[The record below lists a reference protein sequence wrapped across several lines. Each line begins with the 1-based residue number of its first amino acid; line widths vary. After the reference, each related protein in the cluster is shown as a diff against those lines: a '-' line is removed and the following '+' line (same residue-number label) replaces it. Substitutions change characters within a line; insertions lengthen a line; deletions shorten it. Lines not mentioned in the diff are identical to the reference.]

1 MQNIK
6 QAKIL
11 LIAIGS
17 RGDIEPFLAVGA
29 LLKQSGFDNLRCC
42 FPEQFAHL
50 AEEEGFP
57 FYSLG
62 TKFLEL
68 LETSDGKDIMGGDLS
83 RIAKL
88 KLYWKL
94 YQGTKELHDT
104 HMQIEQDAIEDFNP
118 DLIIYHVKSIYPTAW
133 EVLNPRKTL
142 MLSPVPCI
150 VKPTSSYPTLGI
162 PFTLGERFNR
172 WTYKLTGAAIV
183 KTVLTYNKRM
193 VKPLEVTKKAVKRVY
208 SETPMIFTISPSLF
222 PRDERWGPETH
233 LVGYQERNKTQHWDP
248 PQDFVDF
255 LQRNA
260 KVMLLTF
267 GSMNN
272 PDPEGKTRLLTDLLA
287 KHRIPTVIN
296 TAAGGLV
303 NLSTLDPELFHI
315 VERVPYD
322 WLLPQVYGVIH
333 HGGSGTTHLAA
344 KYGCVSM
351 IIPHIVDQFLWNK
364 IVANSGM
371 GPSGIGVSKLKPSIE
386 DSIVD
391 LYQNPKYK
399 TAALNISAEM
409 LRQEDNGKSVVTL
422 ISNHLIKN
430 LRGISPA

>member
-1 MQNIK
+1 MKNIK
-6 QAKIL
+6 KSKIL

-17 RGDIEPFLAVGA
+17 RGDIEPFLAVGS
-29 LLKQSGFDNLRCC
+29 LLKQNGFTEIACC
-42 FPEQFAHL
+42 FPEQFSGL

-68 LETSDGKDIMGGDLS
+68 LDTTDGKDIMGGDLG

-94 YQGTKELHDT
+94 YQETKGLHDN
-104 HMQIEQDAIEDFNP
+104 HMRIEQDAIEDFNP

-133 EVLNPRKTL
+133 EVTNPSKTL

-162 PFTLGERFNR
+162 PFTLGKRFNR

-193 VKPLEVTKKAVKRVY
+193 AKPLEISKKAVKKVY
-208 SETPMIFTISPSLF
+208 NETPMIFTISPSLF
-222 PRDERWGPETH
+222 PRDERWGTETH
-233 LVGYQERNKTQHWDP
+233 LVGYQERNKTQNWNP

-255 LQRNA
+255 LQKHD

-272 PDPEGKTRLLTDLLA
+272 PDPEDKTRLLTDILA

-296 TAAGGLV
+296 TAAGGLS
-303 NLSTLDPELFHI
+303 NLPNLDPELFHI

-322 WLLPQVYGVIH
+322 WLLPQIYGVIH
-333 HGGSGTTHLAA
+333 HGGSGTTHLTA
-344 KYGCVSM
+344 KYGCVSL
-351 IIPHIVDQFLWNK
+351 IIPHIIDQFLWDK
-364 IVANSGM
+364 IVTDRGM
-371 GPSGIGVSKLKPSIE
+371 SPGGIGVSKLKPSIE
-386 DSIVD
+386 AKIVD
-391 LYQNPKYK
+391 LYNNPKYK
-399 TAALNISAEM
+399 TAAYDISAEM
-409 LRQEDNGKSVVTL
+409 LREEENGKSVVTL
-422 ISNHLIKN
+422 ISNY

>member
-1 MQNIK
+1 MKDIK

-29 LLKQSGFDNLRCC
+29 LLKQSGFNTIRCC

-68 LETSDGKDIMGGDLS
+68 LDTSDGKDIMGGDLG

-88 KLYWKL
+88 KLYWSL
-94 YQGTKELHDT
+94 YKQSKAIHDH
-104 HMQIEQDAIEDFNP
+104 HMRVEQEAVEDYQP

-133 EVLNPRKTL
+133 EVVNPGKTL

-150 VKPTSSYPTLGI
+150 VKTTSSYPTLGI
-162 PFTLGERFNR
+162 PFTLGRRFNR
-172 WTYKLTGAAIV
+172 WTYKLTNAAIV
-183 KTVLTYNKRM
+183 KTILSYNKRLAR
-193 VKPLEVTKKAVKRVY
+193 PLDITKKAVKRVFK
-208 SETPMIFTISPSLF
+208 ETPMIFTISPSLF
-222 PRDERWGPETH
+222 PKDDAWGPETH
-233 LVGYQERNKTQHWDP
+233 LVGYQERNKTQNWNP

-255 LQRNA
+255 LKKND

-272 PDPEGKTRLLTDLLA
+272 PDPEGKTRILTDILT
-287 KHRIPTVIN
+287 KHGIPTIIN
-296 TAAGGLV
+296 TAAGGLI
-303 NLSTLDPELFHI
+303 NLPDLDPDLFH
-315 VERVPYD
+315 VVKRVPYD

-333 HGGSGTTHLAA
+333 HGGSGTTHLTA
-344 KYGCVSM
+344 KYGCVSL
-351 IIPHIVDQFLWNK
+351 IIPHIVDQFLWDK
-364 IVANSGM
+364 LVTAKGM
-371 GPSGIGVSKLKPSIE
+371 SPGGMGVSKLKPSIE
-386 DSIVD
+386 AKILD

-399 TAALNISAEM
+399 SAAYNISAEM
-409 LRQEDNGKSVVTL
+409 LREEDNGKSVVTL
-422 ISNHLIKN
+422 ICNHL
-430 LRGISPA
+430 LRMSPA